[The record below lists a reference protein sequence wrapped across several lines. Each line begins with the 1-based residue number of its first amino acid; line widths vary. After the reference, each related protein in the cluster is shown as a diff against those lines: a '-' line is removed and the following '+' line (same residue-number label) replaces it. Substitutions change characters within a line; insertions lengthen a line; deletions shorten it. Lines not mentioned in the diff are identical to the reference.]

1 MTAPAK
7 GKTWIR
13 AQHGT
18 SIAAVLAL
26 TGSLLF
32 SGTPAPAPAHTPQAL
47 SLRLMPQEIRM
58 WGAGASQRLVVIA
71 TFADG
76 TERDVTADTRLEV
89 NDRDVA
95 DLSAEGK
102 LVPRNDGETAIRAEF
117 QGQVSQAS
125 IGVRESRASRPFS
138 FSREIGGIL
147 TRRGCN
153 DSACHGGVK
162 GRGGFKL
169 SLDARHP
176 REDHRWIVEGGT
188 YQVLSPESAEPIRPR
203 VDPKNPAESLL
214 LQKPTFQIPHG
225 GGSRF
230 SAESADY
237 AALRDWVRD
246 GAPVREEEQLRI
258 ERIEIFP
265 SYLVLEKGQHRQLL
279 VTGHLGN
286 GRTEDL
292 TDQVRYETVNPELVR
307 ISPTGRVEAVATGE
321 TALLVRA
328 PGRVANS
335 RIGVIADAVH
345 VVPQVTDNN
354 LIDRHVFSKLRKLRI
369 APSSLSSDAEFLRRV
384 CLDLTGTLPPPDRTR
399 EFLSSTDPAKRDR
412 LIDTLLETPEYI
424 DYWTFRFSDLYRVSY
439 SSTGT
444 PAHSL
449 VYWAWIRNS
458 LTENKPYD
466 QMAFERI
473 SAQGNDGPSRHFLQN
488 GEVSR
493 PQDGM
498 PEEMRVFLGYR
509 LDCAQCHHH
518 PFEEWSQDQFWG
530 LAAFFGR
537 LSRTEWT
544 SEGAI
549 VVFEDPAGRVP
560 DYEET
565 EDTVKVIHPR
575 TGQEASPVFPDGTP
589 LSEERSFDP
598 RLALAEW
605 ITDHPN
611 FSRTI
616 VNRMWGH
623 MFGRGIV
630 EPVDDFRST
639 NPPTHPELLD
649 ELARD
654 FAGNG
659 YDLKRLLRLIAKS
672 RTYQLSAIPNA
683 TDRNDV
689 ANYSHRVRRDLD
701 AEILLDSIS
710 NVTGVPETFKNNWM
724 GVAPTGTRAIDLRVP
739 DLYSSKFLEIHDR
752 PNRASIPERKNDA
765 SLKKALHIMVGSTY
779 QEKIGDPRN
788 RLQRLLTAGRSD
800 GEIIEELYLRAL
812 SRFPTDGERSRLE
825 QVAASGD
832 SREESLKDIMWAMIT
847 SREFAS
853 N

>member
-1 MTAPAK
+1 MKASKERTVR
-7 GKTWIR
+7 IR
-13 AQHGT
+13 APFGVPGV
-18 SIAAVLAL
+18 AVLAL
-26 TGSLLF
+26 SASLLF
-32 SGTPAPAPAHTPQAL
+32 SGTPAPVPSHQPQVL
-47 SLRLMPQEIRM
+47 SLRLMPHEIRM
-58 WGAGASQRLVVIA
+58 WGADAPQRLVVVA

-76 TERDVTADTRLEV
+76 MERDVTADSRLEV
-89 NDRDVA
+89 NDREIA
-95 DLSAEGK
+95 DLRTEGK
-102 LVPRNDGETAIRAEF
+102 LIARNDGQTTVRAEF
-117 QGQVSQAS
+117 QGQVSRAS
-125 IGVRESRASRPFS
+125 VEVRESQAPKPFS
-138 FSREIGGIL
+138 FSRDIGGIL

-176 REDHRWIVEGGT
+176 QEDHRWIVEGGT

-203 VDPKNPAESLL
+203 VDSKNPERSLL

-230 SAESADY
+230 APDSADY
-237 AALRDWVRD
+237 ALIRDWVRD

-258 ERIEIFP
+258 QKIEVFP

-292 TDQVRYETVNPELVR
+292 TDRVRYETVNPGLVR
-307 ISPTGRVEAVATGE
+307 ISATGRVEAVATGE

-335 RIGVIADAVH
+335 RIGVIADAVSA
-345 VVPQVTDNN
+345 VPQVTRNN
-354 LIDRHVFSKLRKLRI
+354 LIDRHVFSKLRRLRI
-369 APSSLSSDAEFLRRV
+369 APSSLSSDEEFLRRI
-384 CLDLTGTLPPPDRTR
+384 CLDLTGTLPPPDRAR
-399 EFLSSTDPAKRDR
+399 EFLNSTDPAKRDH
-412 LIDTLLETPEYI
+412 LIDTLLDTPEYI
-424 DYWTFRFSDLYRVSY
+424 DYWTFRFSDLFRVSY

-466 QMAFERI
+466 QMARERI

-488 GEVSR
+488 GEVSI
-493 PQDGM
+493 PQDVM

-549 VVFEDPAGRVP
+549 VVFEDPGGRVP
-560 DYEET
+560 DYEES
-565 EDTVKVIHPR
+565 EDTVKVLHPR
-575 TGQEASPVFPDGTP
+575 TGQEVSPLFPDGTP
-589 LSEERSFDP
+589 LPEEKSFDP

-605 ITDHPN
+605 ITAQPN

-630 EPVDDFRST
+630 DPVDDFRST

-654 FAGNG
+654 FSKNG

-672 RTYQLSAIPNA
+672 HTYQLSAVPNA
-683 TDRNDV
+683 TNPNDRV
-689 ANYSHRVRRDLD
+689 NYSHRMRRDLD
-701 AEILLDSIS
+701 AEILLDAIS

-724 GVAPTGTRAIDLRVP
+724 GNAPPGARAIHLRVP

-779 QEKIGDPRN
+779 QEKISHPGN
-788 RLQRLLTAGRSD
+788 RLQQLLEAGKSD
-800 GEIIEELYLRAL
+800 GETIEELYLRAL
-812 SRFPTDGERSRLE
+812 SRLPTDRERSRLE
-825 QVAASGD
+825 HVVASSK
-832 SREESLKDIMWAMIT
+832 SREEALQDIMWAMIT

>member
-1 MTAPAK
+1 MTVAKIWSRTPAR
-7 GKTWIR
+7 I
-13 AQHGT
+13 
-18 SIAAVLAL
+18 SMAAILAL
-26 TGSLLF
+26 SGSLLF
-32 SGTPAPAPAHTPQAL
+32 SGTPAPSPSHPPQAL
-47 SLRLMPQEIRM
+47 SLRLLPQEIRM
-58 WGAGASQRLVVIA
+58 WGADASQRLVVVA

-76 TERDVTADTRLEV
+76 MERDVTADSRLEV
-89 NDRDVA
+89 IDHEVA
-95 DLSAEGK
+95 DLRAEGK
-102 LVPRNDGETAIRAEF
+102 LVARNDGETTIQAEF

-125 IGVRESRASRPFS
+125 VQVRETRTARPFS
-138 FSREIGGIL
+138 FSRDIGGIL

-176 REDHRWIVEGGT
+176 QEDHRWIVEGGA

-203 VDPKNPAESLL
+203 VNSKNPEKSLL

-230 SAESADY
+230 TPDSADY
-237 AALRDWVRD
+237 AAIRDWVRD

-279 VTGHLGN
+279 VTGHLSN

-292 TDQVRYETVNPELVR
+292 TDQVRYETVSPGLVR
-307 ISPTGRVEAVATGE
+307 ISPTGRAEAVDTGE

-335 RIGVIADAVH
+335 RIGVIADAVS
-345 VVPQVTDNN
+345 VVPEVTRNN
-354 LIDRHVFSKLRKLRI
+354 LIDRHVFAKLRKLRI
-369 APSSLSSDAEFLRRV
+369 APSSLSSDEEFLRRV
-384 CLDLTGTLPPPDRTR
+384 CLDLTGTLPPPNRAR

-424 DYWTFRFSDLYRVSY
+424 DYWTFRFSDLFRVSY

-466 QMAFERI
+466 QMALERI

-488 GEVSR
+488 GEASA
-493 PQDGM
+493 PQDVM

-560 DYEET
+560 DYEES
-565 EDTVKVIHPR
+565 EDTVKVLHPR
-575 TGQEASPVFPDGTP
+575 TGEEASPVFPDGTP
-589 LSEERSFDP
+589 LPKQKSFDP
-598 RLALAEW
+598 RMALAEW
-605 ITDHPN
+605 IIGQPN

-616 VNRMWGH
+616 VNRLWGH

-630 EPVDDFRST
+630 DPVDDFRST

-654 FAGNG
+654 FAENG
-659 YDLKRLLRLIAKS
+659 YDLKRLLGLIAKS
-672 RTYQLSAIPNA
+672 RTYQLSAVPNS
-683 TDRNDV
+683 TNRNDM

-701 AEILLDSIS
+701 AEILLDAIS
-710 NVTGVPETFKNNWM
+710 HVTGVPETFKNNWM
-724 GVAPTGTRAIDLRVP
+724 GTAPRGTRAIHLRVP
-739 DLYSSKFLEIHDR
+739 DLYSSSFLDIYDR

-779 QEKIGDPRN
+779 QEKIGAPGN
-788 RLQRLLTAGRSD
+788 RLHRLLKAGTSD

-812 SRFPTDGERSRLE
+812 GRFPTDREQSRLE
-825 QVAASGD
+825 QVVATGD
-832 SREESLKDIMWAMIT
+832 SREETLKDIMWAMIT

>member
-1 MTAPAK
+1 MTAATGRNTWSRTPA
-7 GKTWIR
+7 
-13 AQHGT
+13 GT
-18 SIAAVLAL
+18 SMAAVLAL

-32 SGTPAPAPAHTPQAL
+32 SGTPAPAPSHQPQVL

-58 WGAGASQRLVVIA
+58 WGADASQRLVVVA

-76 TERDVTADTRLEV
+76 MERDVTAGSRFETI
-89 NDRDVA
+89 DREVA
-95 DLSAEGK
+95 DLQAEGK
-102 LVPRNDGETAIRAEF
+102 LVAGNDGETTIHAEF

-125 IGVRESRASRPFS
+125 VQVSETRTERPFS
-138 FSREIGGIL
+138 FSRDIGGIL

-153 DSACHGGVK
+153 DSGCHGGVK

-176 REDHRWIVEGGT
+176 QEDHRWIVEGGT

-203 VDPKNPAESLL
+203 IDSENPEESLL

-230 SAESADY
+230 TPESADY
-237 AALRDWVRD
+237 AAIREWVRD
-246 GAPVREEEQLRI
+246 GAPVREAEQFRI
-258 ERIEIFP
+258 EKIEIFP
-265 SYLVLEKGQHRQLL
+265 SYLVLKKGQQRQLL

-307 ISPTGRVEAVATGE
+307 ISPTGRVEGVATGE

-335 RIGVIADAVH
+335 RIGVIADAVTTI
-345 VVPQVTDNN
+345 PQAAHRN
-354 LIDRHVFSKLRKLRI
+354 LIDRNVFAKLRKLRI
-369 APSSLSSDAEFLRRV
+369 APSNPSSDAEFLRRV
-384 CLDLTGTLPPPDRTR
+384 CLDLTGALPPPDRIR
-399 EFLSSTDPAKRDR
+399 EFLNSTDPLKRDR

-424 DYWTFRFSDLYRVSY
+424 DYWTFRFSDLFRVSY

-466 QMAFERI
+466 QLARERI

-488 GEVSR
+488 GEASA
-493 PQDGM
+493 PQDAM

-560 DYEET
+560 DYEES
-565 EDTVKVIHPR
+565 EDTVKVLHPR
-575 TGQEASPVFPDGTP
+575 TGVEASPVFPDGTP
-589 LSEERSFDP
+589 LPKEKSFDP
-598 RLALAEW
+598 RMALAEW
-605 ITDHPN
+605 IIAQPN

-630 EPVDDFRST
+630 DPVDDFRST

-654 FAGNG
+654 FAENG

-672 RTYQLSAIPNA
+672 RTYQLSSVPNA
-683 TDRNDV
+683 ANRNDTV
-689 ANYSHRVRRDLD
+689 NYSHRVRRDLD
-701 AEILLDSIS
+701 AEILLDAIS
-710 NVTGVPETFKNNWM
+710 DLTGVPETYKNNWM
-724 GVAPTGTRAIDLRVP
+724 GTAPRGTRAIHLRVP
-739 DLYSSKFLEIHDR
+739 DLYSSKFLAIHDR

-779 QEKIGDPRN
+779 QEKLTHPGN
-788 RLQRLLTAGRSD
+788 RLHQLVKAGKTD
-800 GEIIEELYLRAL
+800 GEIIEELYLRAF
-812 SRFPTDGERSRLE
+812 SRLPVQSEKSRLE
-825 QVAASGD
+825 RVVASRE
-832 SREESLKDIMWAMIT
+832 SREEALQDIMWAMIT

>member
-1 MTAPAK
+1 MKASKERTVR
-7 GKTWIR
+7 IR
-13 AQHGT
+13 APFGVPGV
-18 SIAAVLAL
+18 AVLAL
-26 TGSLLF
+26 SASLLF
-32 SGTPAPAPAHTPQAL
+32 SGTPAPVPSHQPQVL
-47 SLRLMPQEIRM
+47 SLRLMPHEIRM
-58 WGAGASQRLVVIA
+58 WGADAPQRLVVVA

-76 TERDVTADTRLEV
+76 MERDVTADSRLEV
-89 NDRDVA
+89 NDREIA
-95 DLSAEGK
+95 DLRTEGK
-102 LVPRNDGETAIRAEF
+102 LIARNDGQTTVRAEF
-117 QGQVSQAS
+117 QGQVSRAS
-125 IGVRESRASRPFS
+125 VEVRESQAPKPFS
-138 FSREIGGIL
+138 FSRDIGGIL

-176 REDHRWIVEGGT
+176 QEDHRWIVEGGT

-203 VDPKNPAESLL
+203 VDSENPERSLL

-230 SAESADY
+230 APDSADY
-237 AALRDWVRD
+237 ALIRDWVRD

-258 ERIEIFP
+258 QKIEVFP

-292 TDQVRYETVNPELVR
+292 TDRVRYETVNPGLVR
-307 ISPTGRVEAVATGE
+307 ISATGRVEAVATGE

-335 RIGVIADAVH
+335 RIGVIADAVSA
-345 VVPQVTDNN
+345 VPQVTRNN

-369 APSSLSSDAEFLRRV
+369 APSSLSSDEEFLRRI
-384 CLDLTGTLPPPDRTR
+384 CLDLTGTLPPPDRAR
-399 EFLSSTDPAKRDR
+399 EFLNSTDPAKRDH
-412 LIDTLLETPEYI
+412 LIDTLLDTPEYI
-424 DYWTFRFSDLYRVSY
+424 DYWTFRFSDLFRVSY

-466 QMAFERI
+466 QMARERI

-488 GEVSR
+488 GEVSI
-493 PQDGM
+493 PQDVM

-549 VVFEDPAGRVP
+549 VVFEDPGGRVP
-560 DYEET
+560 DYEES
-565 EDTVKVIHPR
+565 EDTVKVLHPR
-575 TGQEASPVFPDGTP
+575 TGQEVSPLFPDGTP
-589 LSEERSFDP
+589 LPEEKSFDP

-605 ITDHPN
+605 ITAQPN

-630 EPVDDFRST
+630 DPVDDFRST

-654 FAGNG
+654 FSKNG

-672 RTYQLSAIPNA
+672 HTYQLSAVPNA
-683 TDRNDV
+683 TNPNDRV
-689 ANYSHRVRRDLD
+689 NYSHRMRRDLD
-701 AEILLDSIS
+701 AEILLDAIS

-724 GVAPTGTRAIDLRVP
+724 GNAPPGARAIHLRVP

-779 QEKIGDPRN
+779 QEKISHPGN
-788 RLQRLLTAGRSD
+788 RLQRLLEAGKSD
-800 GEIIEELYLRAL
+800 GETIEELYLRAL
-812 SRFPTDGERSRLE
+812 SRLPTDRERSRLE
-825 QVAASGD
+825 HVVASSK
-832 SREESLKDIMWAMIT
+832 SREEALQDIMWAMIT

>member
-1 MTAPAK
+1 MTAPSE
-7 GKTWIR
+7 GKMRIWAVT
-13 AQHGT
+13 G
-18 SIAAVLAL
+18 AAMAFAPAL

-32 SGTPAPAPAHTPQAL
+32 SGTPAPTPSHEPQVL

-58 WGAGASQRLVVIA
+58 WGADASQRLAVVA

-76 TERDVTADTRLEV
+76 MERDVTADSRLEV
-89 NDRDVA
+89 IDGDVA
-95 DLSAEGK
+95 DLSAERK
-102 LVPRNDGETAIRAEF
+102 LVARNDGETKIRAEF
-117 QGQVSQAS
+117 QGQVSRAS
-125 IGVRESRASRPFS
+125 VQVRETRAERPFS
-138 FSREIGGIL
+138 FSRDIGGIL

-176 REDHRWIVEGGT
+176 QEDHRWIVEGGT
-188 YQVLSPESAEPIRPR
+188 YQVLSLESAEPIRPR
-203 VDPKNPAESLL
+203 IDSENPEKSLL
-214 LQKPTFQIPHG
+214 LQKPTFEIPHG
-225 GGSRF
+225 GGIRLTS
-230 SAESADY
+230 ESTDY
-237 AALRDWVRD
+237 AAIRDWVRD

-258 ERIEIFP
+258 ERIEITP

-279 VTGHLGN
+279 ITGHLSN

-307 ISPTGRVEAVATGE
+307 ISPTGRVEAVDPGE

-328 PGRVANS
+328 PGRVSHS
-335 RIGVIADAVH
+335 RIGVIADAAATI
-345 VVPQVTDNN
+345 PQVTHDN
-354 LIDRHVFSKLRKLRI
+354 LVDQHVLAKLRKLRI
-369 APSSLSSDAEFLRRV
+369 TPSRLSSDEEFLRRV
-384 CLDLTGTLPPPDRTR
+384 CLDLTGTLPPPDRVR
-399 EFLSSTDPAKRDR
+399 EFLNSTDPAKRDR
-412 LIDTLLETPEYI
+412 LVDTLLETPEYI
-424 DYWTFRFSDLYRVSY
+424 DYWTFRFSDLFRVSY

-466 QMAFERI
+466 QMALERI

-488 GEVSR
+488 GEASI
-493 PQDGM
+493 PQEIM
-498 PEEMRVFLGYR
+498 AEEMRVFLGYR

-560 DYEET
+560 DYEES
-565 EDTVKVIHPR
+565 EDTVKVLHPR
-575 TGQEASPVFPDGTP
+575 TGEEASPVFPDGTP
-589 LSEERSFDP
+589 LPKEKSFDP
-598 RLALAEW
+598 RMALAKW
-605 ITDHPN
+605 MIAQPN
-611 FSRTI
+611 FTRTI

-630 EPVDDFRST
+630 DPVDDFRST

-649 ELARD
+649 ELARE
-654 FAGNG
+654 FAENG
-659 YDLKRLLRLIAKS
+659 YNLKRLLRLIAKS
-672 RTYQLSAIPNA
+672 RTYQLSAVPNA
-683 TDRNDV
+683 ANRNDLV
-689 ANYSHRVRRDLD
+689 NYSHRVRRDLD
-701 AEILLDSIS
+701 AEILLDAIS
-710 NVTGVPETFKNNWM
+710 DLTGVPETYKNNWM
-724 GVAPTGTRAIDLRVP
+724 GSAPTGTRAIHLRVP
-739 DLYSSKFLEIHDR
+739 DLYSSEFLAVHDR

-779 QEKIGDPRN
+779 QEKITHPGN
-788 RLQRLLTAGRSD
+788 RLDQLVKSGKTD
-800 GEIIEELYLRAL
+800 GEIIEELFLRGF
-812 SRFPTDGERSRLE
+812 SRLPNERERSRLE
-825 QVAASGD
+825 RMVASHE
-832 SREESLKDIMWAMIT
+832 SRQEALQDIMWAMVT